1 MSISIRGLASGL
13 DVDDIIDQLVEIERR
28 PIYQMEAEK
37 GIYQKR
43 IESWQDVNTRLYNLR
58 TAGNSL
64 LEIPEF
70 APLHAASSDT
80 SVATAMVTGDI
91 DEGLFNLEVFELAQY
106 HRVASSQV
114 EDANEPLEQTGQ
126 ILINGVEIS
135 IEEDHSLS
143 EIRDMINS
151 ATGPQLSYLEI
162 IEEEGVVGLEAA
174 ALQEN
179 VSLVLQEGE
188 ENIVQ
193 VTGDGEDGHII
204 TVNYTADSTAED
216 IHSLLQAHEG
226 QGEEEPAAT
235 DLASFRLGDGT
246 LEALDFSQDLI
257 DPGEETDTGVNASII
272 DNRLILQSATSGT
285 EGIIEVEDPHGIMEY
300 LGLIDEEENYLHVL
314 REAQDAH
321 FRLDGQDIH
330 RSSNTVDDLIDGI
343 TFELRGPGST
353 WIETDRNYEDIMEH
367 VVGFV
372 EQYNST
378 YQFLKEKMGEGELLQ
393 GDSALMRIQSGIRQM
408 LMDTVG
414 LGLNEGVDQA
424 GVLGFSIDRETGL
437 LDLDQGKFMATLREK
452 PEQVQA
458 LFQGQE
464 NFLAV
469 LEENDRVG
477 LEAKSLGQEVRLTMK
492 QSSEAGVQVSSR
504 DDGSYRVDVHYTAGA
519 TAGDIYNLLVQHEAG
534 EDEPAAAREIMGFNL
549 VHGDV
554 TARDGS
560 ERLTGAG
567 FDGISRRLDDYLDLA
582 LRSGQGTIAQRQLFY
597 NNVITDLENRME
609 RMEER
614 VQMTRDRLVRQFTA
628 LETVLQEMM
637 SESQWLSQQ
646 LRSLEGLSQENR

>member
-43 IESWQDVNTRLYNLR
+43 IETWQDVNTRLYNLR
-58 TAGNSL
+58 MAGNSL
-64 LEIPEF
+64 LEVPDF
-70 APLHAASSDT
+70 APLNAVSSDT

-114 EDANEPLEQTGQ
+114 EDVNESLAESGQ

-135 IEEDHSLS
+135 VEENHSLS
-143 EIRDMINS
+143 QIRDLINTAS
-151 ATGPQLSYLEI
+151 GPQLAYLEV

-204 TVNYTADSTAED
+204 TANYTAGSTAED
-216 IHSLLQAHEG
+216 IYSLLQAHEG
-226 QGEEEPAAT
+226 QEEEPAAT
-235 DLASFRLGDGT
+235 DLASFRLGEGT
-246 LEALDFSQDLI
+246 LAALDFSQDLI

-272 DNRLILQSATSGT
+272 DNRLILESSISGT
-285 EGIIEVEDPHGIMEY
+285 EGIIEVEDPHGILEY
-300 LGLIDEEENYLHVL
+300 LGLIDEEENYLNVL

-353 WIETDRNYEDIMEH
+353 WIETARNYEDIVEH
-367 VVGFV
+367 VAGFV

-378 YQFLKEKMGEGELLQ
+378 YQFLKDKMGEGELLQ

-492 QSSEAGVQVSSR
+492 QSSEAGVQVSLR

-519 TAGDIYNLLVQHEAG
+519 TAEDIYYLLVQHEAL
-534 EDEPAAAREIMGFNL
+534 EDEPAAAGEILGFNL
-549 VHGDV
+549 IDGDV
-554 TARDGS
+554 AAREGS
-560 ERLTGAG
+560 ENLTGAG
-567 FDGISRRLDDYLDLA
+567 FDGISRRLDGYLDLA

-609 RMEER
+609 RMEGR